1 MEEFY
6 KNITEHL
13 ITLET
18 SLHRRRSRTPHETQ
32 QFAVSVKFIVDRM
45 LLAFTAH
52 PHAHAKISKDRNRYV
67 QSRYAIHNLS
77 YRTTYVWFL
86 TTQQT
91 VEQLVPIDRGHA
103 YAKLL

>member
-1 MEEFY
+1 MEEYY

-18 SLHRRRSRTPHETQ
+18 SLHRRRKRTPLDVE

-52 PHAHAKISKDRNRYV
+52 PHANAKISKDRNRYV
-67 QSRYAIHNLS
+67 QSRYAI
-77 YRTTYVWFL
+77 
-86 TTQQT
+86 Q
-91 VEQLVPIDRGHA
+91 
-103 YAKLL
+103 